1 MKKCAVIGSI
11 NMDMVLSVSR
21 FPAAGE
27 TLSGRAALEDTMKD
41 LIVDAC
47 AAAAMS
53 LMGYLR
59 IRKGQKRQSP

>member
-27 TLSGRAALEDTMKD
+27 TLTALRAMGMEEVDWFLEHLGGAFQLTLDE
-41 LIVDAC
+41 L
-47 AAAAMS
+47 
-53 LMGYLR
+53 G
-59 IRKGQKRQSP
+59 